1 MDTIVALATP
11 PGRSAIGVVRLS
23 GPSALAIARSL
34 IGDSTFQPKPAHV
47 NLRRIRNL
55 SSGESIDR
63 ALLTYFETPNSFTG
77 EDVIEIS
84 CHGSPIIIREV
95 IDSVLSLGGRL
106 AGPGEFTLRALSN
119 GKMNLSQ
126 AEAIRDLINAQ
137 TDAAAQQAV
146 RQLSGELSNRLQPI
160 KEALLGLIVLLESAI
175 EFVEDDLPL
184 IQRKLIAE
192 KLVQLTS
199 EVDRLASTFSS
210 GHLLREGVRVTIIGP
225 PNAGKSTLFNRLLRF
240 DRAIVTAI
248 AGTTR
253 DTLSETI
260 NINGIPV
267 VLTDTAGIREGST
280 NLVES
285 IGLERTRQAMA
296 DADLLLVVLDGSNNL
311 TVKAK
316 EILGL
321 SNGSRQVVA
330 LNKSDLPTFRN
341 DLSGLLNGNLRVVEV
356 SAKEEI
362 GVMDLRAAII
372 DPFQSFEMSDAGFLI
387 TDARHY
393 DLLCRT
399 RNELESSSSLVNLCA
414 SEELVLTGMH
424 NGLRFLGAITGETTA
439 EDVLAQIFATFCI
452 GK

>member
-23 GPSALAIARSL
+23 GPISLAIARSL
-34 IGDSTFQPKPAHV
+34 IGDSKFQPKPAHV
-47 NLRRIRNL
+47 NLRTIRNL

-63 ALLTYFETPNSFTG
+63 ALLTYFKTPDSFTG

-119 GKMNLSQ
+119 GKLNLSQ

-137 TDAAAQQAV
+137 TDAAARQAV
-146 RQLSGELSNRLQPI
+146 RQLNGELSNRLQPI

-184 IQRKLIAE
+184 IRRKLIAE
-192 KLVQLTS
+192 KLDQLTS
-199 EVDRLASTFSS
+199 EVERLASTFSS
-210 GHLLREGVRVTIIGP
+210 GHLLRDGVRVTIVGP
-225 PNAGKSTLFNRLLRF
+225 PNAGKSTIFNRLLKF

-260 NINGIPV
+260 NINGVPV

-311 TVKAK
+311 TGKDK

-330 LNKSDLPTFRN
+330 LNKSDLPTFRK
-341 DLSGLLNGNLRVVEV
+341 DLTGLLNGNLRVVEV

-362 GVMDLRAAII
+362 GLRDLRAAII
-372 DPFQSFEMSDAGFLI
+372 EPFQSFEMSDTGLLI

-393 DLLCRT
+393 DLLCRI
-399 RNELESSSSLVNLCA
+399 RNELESSSNLVNLCA

-439 EDVLAQIFATFCI
+439 EDVLSQIFATFCI